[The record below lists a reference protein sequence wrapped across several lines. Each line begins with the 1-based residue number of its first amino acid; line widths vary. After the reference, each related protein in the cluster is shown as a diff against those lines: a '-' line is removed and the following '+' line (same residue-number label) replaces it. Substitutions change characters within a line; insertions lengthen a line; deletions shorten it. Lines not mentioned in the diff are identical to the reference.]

1 MAQKILIIDGH
12 PDPDRS
18 RLGHALVDAYL
29 HGAMESGKETRL
41 ITVAEAPVEVLR
53 TARDFAVAPT
63 SPHIISAQSD
73 LSWADHVV
81 LVFPLWLGGAPAVL
95 RAFLEQIACGSFFA
109 ETSGRGIRSK
119 FKGRSARVIVTM
131 GMPTFV
137 YRLMF
142 HAHGVRNIMQ
152 GVLGFAG
159 YAPVRATLLGAAE
172 SVGPREQNRRLE
184 RVRTLGREG
193 L

>member
-1 MAQKILIIDGH
+1 
-12 PDPDRS
+12 
-18 RLGHALVDAYL
+18 
-29 HGAMESGKETRL
+29 
-41 ITVAEAPVEVLR
+41 VLR

-95 RAFLEQIACGSFFA
+95 RAFLEQVACGSFFA
-109 ETSGRGIRSK
+109 ETSGRAIRSK

-131 GMPTFV
+131 GMPTFI

-159 YAPVRATLLGAAE
+159 YAPVRATLFGAAE
-172 SVGPREQNRRLE
+172 SVGPSEQKRRLE